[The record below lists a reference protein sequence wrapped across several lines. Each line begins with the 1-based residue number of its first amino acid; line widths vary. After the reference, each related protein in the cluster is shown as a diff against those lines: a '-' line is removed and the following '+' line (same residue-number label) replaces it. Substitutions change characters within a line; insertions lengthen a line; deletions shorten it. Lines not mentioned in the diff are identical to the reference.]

1 MSKSQGLLM
10 KKYDIKKL
18 EENLLVGKDQITSL
32 WHYNNEGTIKLY
44 PYLSKNRKTKVKG
57 FSISLTGKSFKGSY
71 LPVPL
76 DEFITR
82 FINNDFPE
90 PSTIRLSKFN
100 CASGNGWLIRNLNIE
115 PDFREKIKICEIS
128 STIEDKSKHA
138 DLITDID
145 NALTLSDEELK
156 IKIGSFP
163 KKRKS
168 EKVPSI
174 VFNRNPYVVVYRLRL
189 ANGKCENCKN
199 NAPFTRKSNG
209 TPYLEVHHVI
219 PLSEDGDDT
228 VENTIALCPNC
239 HRQIHYGEK

>member
-10 KKYDIKKL
+10 KKYDIRKL

-32 WHYNNEGTIKLY
+32 WHYNNEGTIKLH

-57 FSISLTGKSFKGSY
+57 LSISLTGKSFKNSY
-71 LPVPL
+71 LPIPL
-76 DEFITR
+76 DEFIAR
-82 FINNDFPE
+82 FINKDFPKE
-90 PSTIRLSKFN
+90 STIRLSKFN
-100 CASGNGWLIRNLNIE
+100 CKSGNGWLICNLNIE
-115 PDFREKIKICEIS
+115 PDFYEQIEASEIS
-128 STIEDKSKHA
+128 STIEDKSKHT
-138 DLITDID
+138 DLMTDID
-145 NALTLSDEELK
+145 NASTLSDEELK
-156 IKIGSFP
+156 RKMGSYP
-163 KKRKS
+163 KKPKS
-168 EKVPSI
+168 EKVSSI
-174 VFNRNPYVVVYRLRL
+174 VFNRNPYVVVSRLRL
-189 ANGKCENCKN
+189 AKGKCENCKN